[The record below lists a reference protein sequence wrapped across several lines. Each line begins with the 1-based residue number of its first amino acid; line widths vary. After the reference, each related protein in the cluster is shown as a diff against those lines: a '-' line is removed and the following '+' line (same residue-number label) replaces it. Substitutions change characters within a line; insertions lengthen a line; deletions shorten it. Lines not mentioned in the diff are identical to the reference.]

1 MRTKPPA
8 RRKYEREPGDLLDFL
23 KEGLAP
29 IASSKST
36 LRGKQRLKRRF
47 PGAQVATFMPRT
59 NAVNEY
65 VTIAF
70 VKNDEKAHEL
80 LKIIERR
87 RLSPGAALKMVLTKM
102 RDRNWAKSFNYQP
115 PNRKGKREVS
125 R

>member
-8 RRKYEREPGDLLDFL
+8 RRKYERDPAEMLDFL

-29 IASSKST
+29 IASST
-36 LRGKQRLKRRF
+36 GMRAKQSLKYRF
-47 PGAQVATFMPRT
+47 PGAQPATFMPRT